1 MNNCTCVYPTD
12 NNTFI
17 VTLVGI
23 ILTFSVSTLDLLINA
38 YIGVKKRHL
47 VSSCCGSFCIYDSEK
62 DDR

>member
-23 ILTFSVSTLDLLINA
+23 ILTFGVSTLDLLINA

-47 VSSCCGSFCIYDSEK
+47 VSSCGMCSCIYDSEK
-62 DDR
+62 EDK